1 MKEYNISLVI
11 FTWLT
16 QASIGLIILRAV
28 YIRMAA
34 AKNIPGKDKQV
45 LLSAF
50 ILLVAGL
57 LFSFA
62 HLSYPRH
69 AYNAVNNLGSSWM
82 SREILAETVFLSI
95 LLLWYFIARF
105 RIIKIPTIIPEL
117 IAVITGIALLFFMIK
132 TYMLPSIPELN
143 HPGLPVSFIIT
154 PFLAGSVII
163 FFLLRKKDPVTALKF
178 KMLATLMFIAS
189 LINFLIFSINQDDLP
204 LLNLYYVCWL
214 AAAVVLIPSLSAT
227 LKNKNIIPDVI
238 FLNLAIICDLLGRVY
253 TLTYTNPGL

>member
-1 MKEYNISLVI
+1 MKEYNISLVV

-16 QASIGLIILRAV
+16 QASVGLIILRAI
-28 YIRMAA
+28 YIRMQS
-34 AKNIPGKDKQV
+34 AKNIPGRANQI
-45 LLSAF
+45 LLTAF
-50 ILLVAGL
+50 ILLVTGL

-69 AYNAVNNLGSSWM
+69 AYNAVNNLASSWM
-82 SREILAETVFLSI
+82 SREILAETVLLAT

-105 RIIKIPTIIPEL
+105 RLIKIPQVIPEL
-117 IAVITGIALLFFMIK
+117 VAVITGIALVFFMIK

-143 HPGLPVSFIIT
+143 QPGLPVSFIIT

-163 FFLLRKKDPVTALKF
+163 FFLIRKTDPDIALKF

-189 LINFLIFSINQDDLP
+189 LINFLIFSINQNDLP
-204 LLNLYYVCWL
+204 VLNLYYACWS
-214 AAAVVLIPSLSAT
+214 AAAIALIPSLNAT

-238 FLNLAIICDLLGRVY
+238 FLNLALICDLLGRVY